1 MSERSFEASEAG
13 ARSGI
18 PRWSGN
24 ARMPG
29 YQPLVSCSFFQVGT
43 LILEGGTSIEH
54 DGTTFTSLFVENGNV
69 SIEAGGETVQLVKG
83 MSCLIPA
90 AAQKF
95 TLSGNA
101 SLVVTT
107 L

>member
-1 MSERSFEASEAG
+1 MAG
-13 ARSGI
+13 YR
-18 PRWSGN
+18 
-24 ARMPG
+24 
-29 YQPLVSCSFFQVGT
+29 PLISCAFFQVGKFA
-43 LILEGGTSIEH
+43 LAGSTSIQH
-54 DGTTFTSLFVENGNV
+54 DGTTFTALFVENGNV
-69 SIEAGGETVQLVKG
+69 SIEAGGETIQLVKG

-101 SLVVTT
+101 SVLMTT